1 MDKKYRI
8 PAAFCMAAIWIFF
21 IYRTVG
27 IFFETNDDRLIT
39 EIFSGAMTGVPEAH
53 TYYVGY
59 LLGILISSLY
69 RLTCAVPWYGGM
81 LVLFQFICCFLTAD
95 AFLSRCRH
103 KKDCFFAI
111 IFIMLLYSISFY
123 VVASIQFTSTAA
135 MLAITGYLCFLL
147 YPNRKSRCI
156 LFFLAEFL
164 SYQLRSD
171 AMLMIQPMGIFVLCG
186 SLFTEHKFYL
196 LSRPSFNLPTASS
209 PMSAASSKS
218 PSRFFVGYREW
229 FGKCR
234 PLLEAGIILL
244 TILITGK
251 GSHYIF
257 YSSPGWK
264 EYEKI
269 NDAVTELTDYAAIPD
284 YTEVQNILSKYNVTQ
299 KQYNAFLQY
308 AMIEENLSGDCLLEV
323 AAVAHEKNLP
333 PSFSQVFKQFLTSY
347 TSREHW
353 GLNLMLIAIWAA
365 VVLLI
370 FSKRSFGLFI
380 QLGGLLLSRSVLW
393 LFLLYEGRFPP
404 RVMVPLYLG
413 EIFFLF
419 CLFFQT
425 VLKESS
431 TEYYSA
437 QGRIHK
443 DGNLL
448 NKYFPF
454 LLAFLLLPFCM
465 KTLKSQYL
473 YLSEKNANE
482 AVYFP
487 GMQDMISYCN
497 NHPEKR
503 YFIDASTL
511 IYYRGSAF
519 ETKIYGPRNGV
530 ITGGW
535 YSGAPVLYQ
544 YEKDYFAGCG
554 AISLIT
560 SSDMEMQSAMV
571 IDYLEERLGS
581 TAYLEDTF
589 VVSNGGKYF
598 VYVFSL

>member
-1 MDKKYRI
+1 MNKKYRI

-27 IFFETNDDRLIT
+27 IYFETNDDRMIA
-39 EIFSGAMTGVPEAH
+39 EILSGAMTGVPEAH

-59 LLGILISSLY
+59 LLGLLFSSLY
-69 RLTCAVPWYGGM
+69 RLTTDIPWYGGT
-81 LVLFQFICCFLTAD
+81 LVLFQFICCFLIAD
-95 AFLSRCRH
+95 AFLSRCKH

-111 IFIMLLYSISFY
+111 IFIILIYSISFY
-123 VVASIQFTSTAA
+123 VVAGIQFTSTAA

-147 YPNRKSRCI
+147 YPDGKLRCI

-171 AMLMIQPMGIFVLCG
+171 AMLMIQPMGVLVLCG
-186 SLFTEHKFYL
+186 FLFTERK
-196 LSRPSFNLPTASS
+196 
-209 PMSAASSKS
+209 K
-218 PSRFFVGYREW
+218 
-229 FGKCR
+229 R
-234 PLLEAGIILL
+234 PLFETGITLL
-244 TILITGK
+244 IVLVIGK
-251 GSHYIF
+251 GSHSIF
-257 YSSPGWK
+257 YSSSGWK
-264 EYEKI
+264 AYEKI
-269 NDAVTELTDYAAIPD
+269 NDAVTEITDYAAIPD
-284 YTEVQNILSKYNVTQ
+284 YGEVQDILSKYNVTN

-333 PSFSQVFKQFLTSY
+333 PSLSQVFKQFLTGY
-347 TSREHW
+347 INREHW
-353 GLNLMLIAIWAA
+353 NLNLMLIAVWAA
-365 VVLLI
+365 VLLLI
-370 FSKRSFGLFI
+370 LLKKAFGLFI
-380 QLGGLLLSRSVLW
+380 PLGGLLLSRSALW

-419 CLFFQT
+419 CLFFQEL
-425 VLKESS
+425 LKEGSA
-431 TEYYSA
+431 EYHLTQDQA
-437 QGRIHK
+437 HKGR
-443 DGNLL
+443 NLR
-448 NKYFPF
+448 NKYFP
-454 LLAFLLLPFCM
+454 LLLVLLLLPFGI

-473 YLSEKNANE
+473 YLSEKNTNE
-482 AVYFP
+482 AIYFT

-497 NHPEKR
+497 NHSEKR

-519 ETKIYGPRNGV
+519 ETKIYGRRNGV
-530 ITGGW
+530 ITGCW

-544 YEKDYFAGCG
+544 YEKDYFDGCS

-571 IDYLEERLGS
+571 IDYLEERLET

-589 VVSNGGKYF
+589 TVSNGGKYL
-598 VYVFSL
+598 VYAFSL

>member
-1 MDKKYRI
+1 MHKKYRI
-8 PAAFCMAAIWIFF
+8 PIAFCMAAIWIFF
-21 IYRTVG
+21 IYHAVG

-39 EIFSGAMTGVPEAH
+39 EIFSGSMTGVPEAH

-59 LLGILISSLY
+59 ILGILFSSLY
-69 RLTCAVPWYGGM
+69 RLACAVPWYGST
-81 LVLFQFICCFLTAD
+81 LVLFQFLCCFLIAD
-95 AFLSRCRH
+95 AFLSRCKH
-103 KKDCFFAI
+103 KKDYFYAI
-111 IFIMLLYSISFY
+111 IFIMLIYSISFY

-147 YPNRKSRCI
+147 YSDGKSRYI
-156 LFFLAEFL
+156 LFFLMEFL

-171 AMLMIQPMGIFVLCG
+171 AMLMIQPMGFFVLCG
-186 SLFTEHKFYL
+186 FLFVEHK
-196 LSRPSFNLPTASS
+196 P
-209 PMSAASSKS
+209 
-218 PSRFFVGYREW
+218 REW
-229 FGKCR
+229 GEKCR
-234 PLLEAGIILL
+234 PLFGAGIILL
-244 TILITGK
+244 IVLIIGK

-284 YTEVQNILSKYNVTQ
+284 YAEVQDILSKYHVTK

-323 AAVAHEKNLP
+323 ATVAHEKNLP
-333 PSFSQVFKQFLTSY
+333 PSLSLVFKQFFSGY

-353 GLNLMLIAIWAA
+353 NLNLMLLAVWATLI
-365 VVLLI
+365 LLLL
-370 FSKRSFGLFI
+370 SKKAFGLFMP
-380 QLGGLLLSRSVLW
+380 LGGLLLSRSALW

-419 CLFFQT
+419 CIFFQM
-425 VLKESS
+425 LPEEQHA
-431 TEYYSA
+431 EYRLSLTQTCKA
-437 QGRIHK
+437 R
-443 DGNLL
+443 NLL
-448 NKYFPF
+448 NKYFSV
-454 LLAFLLLPFCM
+454 LLVILLLPFAF
-465 KTLKSQYL
+465 KTFKSQYL

-482 AVYFP
+482 SVYFP

-544 YEKDYFAGCG
+544 YEKDYFDCCSE
-554 AISLIT
+554 ISLIT
-560 SSDMEMQSAMV
+560 SSDMEAQSAMV
-571 IDYLEERLGS
+571 IDYLEERLEA

-589 VVSNGGKYF
+589 TVSNGGKYL
-598 VYVFSL
+598 VYTFSF

>member
-1 MDKKYRI
+1 MNKKYRI

-27 IFFETNDDRLIT
+27 IYFETNDDRMIA
-39 EIFSGAMTGVPEAH
+39 EILSGAMTGVPEAH

-59 LLGILISSLY
+59 LLGLLFSSLY
-69 RLTCAVPWYGGM
+69 RLTTDIPWYGGT
-81 LVLFQFICCFLTAD
+81 LVLFQFICCFLIAD

-111 IFIMLLYSISFY
+111 IFIILIYSISFY
-123 VVASIQFTSTAA
+123 VVAGIQFTSTAA

-147 YPNRKSRCI
+147 YPDGKLCCI

-171 AMLMIQPMGIFVLCG
+171 AMLMIQPMGVLVLCG
-186 SLFTEHKFYL
+186 FLFTERK
-196 LSRPSFNLPTASS
+196 
-209 PMSAASSKS
+209 K
-218 PSRFFVGYREW
+218 
-229 FGKCR
+229 R
-234 PLLEAGIILL
+234 PLFETGITLL
-244 TILITGK
+244 IVLVIGK
-251 GSHYIF
+251 GSHSIF
-257 YSSPGWK
+257 YSSSGWK

-269 NDAVTELTDYAAIPD
+269 NDAVTEITDYAAIPD
-284 YTEVQNILSKYNVTQ
+284 YGEVQDILSKYNVTN

-333 PSFSQVFKQFLTSY
+333 PSLSQVFKQFLTGY
-347 TSREHW
+347 ISREHW
-353 GLNLMLIAIWAA
+353 NLNLMLIAVWAA
-365 VVLLI
+365 VLLLI
-370 FSKRSFGLFI
+370 FLKKAFGLFI
-380 QLGGLLLSRSVLW
+380 PLGGLLLSRSALW

-419 CLFFQT
+419 CLFFQEL
-425 VLKESS
+425 LKE
-431 TEYYSA
+431 ESA
-437 QGRIHK
+437 ECHLTQDQTHKGR
-443 DGNLL
+443 NLR
-448 NKYFPF
+448 NKYFP
-454 LLAFLLLPFCM
+454 LLLVLLLLPFGI

-473 YLSEKNANE
+473 YLSEKNTNE
-482 AVYFP
+482 AIYFT

-497 NHPEKR
+497 NHSEKR

-519 ETKIYGPRNGV
+519 ETKIYGRRNGV
-530 ITGGW
+530 ITGCW

-544 YEKDYFAGCG
+544 YEKDYFDGCS

-571 IDYLEERLGS
+571 IDYLEERLET

-589 VVSNGGKYF
+589 TVSNGGKYL
-598 VYVFSL
+598 VYAFSL

>member
-1 MDKKYRI
+1 MNKKYRI

-27 IFFETNDDRLIT
+27 IYFETNDDRMIA
-39 EIFSGAMTGVPEAH
+39 EILSGAMTGVPEAH

-59 LLGILISSLY
+59 LLGLLFFSLY
-69 RLTCAVPWYGGM
+69 RLTTDIPWYGGT
-81 LVLFQFICCFLTAD
+81 LVLFQFICCFLIAD
-95 AFLSRCRH
+95 AFLSRCKH

-111 IFIMLLYSISFY
+111 IFIILIYSISFY
-123 VVASIQFTSTAA
+123 VVAGIQFTSTAA

-147 YPNRKSRCI
+147 YPDGKLRCI

-171 AMLMIQPMGIFVLCG
+171 AMLMIQPMGVLVLCG
-186 SLFTEHKFYL
+186 FLFTERK
-196 LSRPSFNLPTASS
+196 
-209 PMSAASSKS
+209 K
-218 PSRFFVGYREW
+218 
-229 FGKCR
+229 R
-234 PLLEAGIILL
+234 PLFETGITLL
-244 TILITGK
+244 IVLVIGR
-251 GSHYIF
+251 GSHSIF
-257 YSSPGWK
+257 YSSSGWK
-264 EYEKI
+264 AYEKI
-269 NDAVTELTDYAAIPD
+269 NDAVTEITDYAAIPD
-284 YTEVQNILSKYNVTQ
+284 YGEVQDILSKYNVTN

-333 PSFSQVFKQFLTSY
+333 PSLSQVFKQFLTGY
-347 TSREHW
+347 ISREHW
-353 GLNLMLIAIWAA
+353 NLNLMLIAVWAA
-365 VVLLI
+365 VLLLI
-370 FSKRSFGLFI
+370 FLKKAFGLFI
-380 QLGGLLLSRSVLW
+380 PLGGLLLSRSALW

-419 CLFFQT
+419 CLFFQEL
-425 VLKESS
+425 LKEESA
-431 TEYYSA
+431 EYHLT
-437 QGRIHK
+437 QGQAHTGR
-443 DGNLL
+443 NLR
-448 NKYFPF
+448 NKYFPLLLVLL
-454 LLAFLLLPFCM
+454 LLAFGI

-482 AVYFP
+482 AIYFT

-497 NHPEKR
+497 NHSEKR

-519 ETKIYGPRNGV
+519 ETKIYGRRNGV
-530 ITGGW
+530 ITGCW

-544 YEKDYFAGCG
+544 YEKDYFDGCS

-571 IDYLEERLGS
+571 IDYLEERLET

-589 VVSNGGKYF
+589 TVSNGGKYL
-598 VYVFSL
+598 VYAFSL